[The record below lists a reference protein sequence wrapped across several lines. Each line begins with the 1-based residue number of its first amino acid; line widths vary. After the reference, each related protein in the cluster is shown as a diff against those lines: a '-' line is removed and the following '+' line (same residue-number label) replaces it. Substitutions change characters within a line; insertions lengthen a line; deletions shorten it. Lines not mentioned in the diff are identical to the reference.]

1 MIQKIAEATDDL
13 IGNKIGDRIT
23 KVQKI
28 DNKVIQRQLQMK
40 MIKKYLKKDK
50 YLEKKDNKLLMI

>member
-1 MIQKIAEATDDL
+1 MIQKIAEANDDL